1 MRLKLALPALI
12 ALLCFAAN
20 SLLCRAALLQTDLD
34 PTSFT
39 LLRLGSG
46 AIMLLLLC
54 AHQWRKIWHAGS
66 TAGGFSLLLYAVCF
80 AFAYRGLDT
89 GVGALVLFACVQL
102 SLLAIARFYGEVL
115 SKRKSFGFALG
126 LMGLA
131 LFFLPADSPPQPIPR
146 LLDQQPISQTAIDV
160 VLMMAAG
167 IAWAVYTRI
176 GKSMRNPELA
186 TCSHFLRAALLA
198 SPLLVIFHRELQ
210 WHSFGALLAI
220 SSGALSS
227 ALGYVVWYRVLP
239 LISTNTAA
247 AVQLTVPILAAGS
260 GALLLGEVF
269 TETKIAAAL
278 LVLLGLALALW
289 KKRSNPD
296 HEALL

>member
-1 MRLKLALPALI
+1 VPIRLTLLTLFALF
-12 ALLCFAAN
+12 CFAAN

-46 AIMLLLLC
+46 VLMLLMLC
-54 AHQWRKIWHAGS
+54 AKRWRQIWHAGS
-66 TAGGFSLLLYAVCF
+66 AAGGFSLLLYAVCF

-102 SLLAIARFYGEVL
+102 SLLAIARFDGEAL
-115 SKRKSFGFALG
+115 SKRQSLGFALG
-126 LMGLA
+126 LIGLT
-131 LFFLPADSPPQPIPR
+131 LFFLPIDSQSQPILR
-146 LLDQQPISQTAIDV
+146 AMDQRSTSHKAIDV

-176 GKSMRNPELA
+176 GKSMRDPELA
-186 TCSHFLRAALLA
+186 TASHFLRAAVLA
-198 SPLLVIFHRELQ
+198 LP
-210 WHSFGALLAI
+210 LLAI
-220 SSGALSS
+220 FYRDLHWHNFGAVLAIGSGALSS
-227 ALGYVVWYRVLP
+227 ALGYVLWYRVLP
-239 LISTNTAA
+239 QISTNTAA

-260 GALLLGEVF
+260 GALLLGEVL

-278 LVLLGLALALW
+278 LVLSGLALALW
-289 KKRSNPD
+289 NKR
-296 HEALL
+296 